1 MIRLALLGILACMII
16 QLIGIES
23 EPIGNMIKVMN
34 YRIDLMERA
43 QVDFFLTYDVRNEG
57 VQQYIEKLFSLYY
70 EIKMRALSVE
80 TGLDWVRKN
89 YKRKQE

>member
-16 QLIGIES
+16 QLIGVEL

-57 VQQYIEKLFSLYY
+57 VQQYIEKLYSLYF

-89 YKRKQE
+89 YKRK